1 MEITGEQVL
10 PQPREAV
17 WAALIDPEVLSACVP
32 GCKSFDRVSDNHYR
46 AAMQAD
52 VGPVSASFSVE
63 IRITDPDPPRS
74 YRLEGSAKAPVGFG
88 RGQADVRL
96 EEDGQGGTRLSYKAK
111 LQLGGKLAQVG
122 SRLLSGITRKI
133 AAHFFQRFAEVLD
146 GKRPVGAAAPA
157 RGAVARLIATYK
169 RLYANRATRWPL
181 LGGLLLLGAL
191 VGFLLVFLVDKL
203 FGIL

>member
-10 PQPREAV
+10 PHPREAV
-17 WAALIDPEVLSACVP
+17 WAALIDPEVLGACVP

-52 VGPVSASFSVE
+52 VGPVSASLSVE
-63 IRITDPDPPRS
+63 IRIIDPDPPRA
-74 YRLEGSAKAPVGFG
+74 YRLEGSAKAPIGFG
-88 RGQADVRL
+88 RGQADVLL
-96 EEDGQGGTRLSYKAK
+96 EEDGQGGTKLNYKAR

-146 GKRPVGAAAPA
+146 GERRVGAAAPA
-157 RGAVARLIATYK
+157 RGAAEGLSAALN
-169 RLYANRATRWPL
+169 RLYTNRVLRWTAVFVL
-181 LGGLLLLGAL
+181 LAL
-191 VGFLLVFLVDKL
+191 AALAAYWFVAA
-203 FGIL
+203 

>member
-17 WAALIDPEVLSACVP
+17 WAALIDPEVLGACVP
-32 GCKSFDRVSDNHYR
+32 GCRSFDRVSDNHYR

-74 YRLEGSAKAPVGFG
+74 YRLEGSAKAPIGFG

-96 EEDGQGGTRLSYKAK
+96 EEDGQGGTRLSYKAR

-157 RGAVARLIATYK
+157 RGAVARLVARFN
-169 RLYANRATRWPL
+169 RLYADRATRWPL
-181 LGGLLLLGAL
+181 MGGLVLLGAL
-191 VGFLLVFLVDKL
+191 VGFLLILLVDKL
-203 FGIL
+203 LGIL